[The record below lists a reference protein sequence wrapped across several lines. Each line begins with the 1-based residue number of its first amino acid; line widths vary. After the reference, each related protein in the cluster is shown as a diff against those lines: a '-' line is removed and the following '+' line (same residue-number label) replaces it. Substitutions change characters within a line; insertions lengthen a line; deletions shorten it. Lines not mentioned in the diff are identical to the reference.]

1 MRWSDVF
8 ALAVMVVSLIF
19 IIACATGMYWRFL
32 YSWETMYYEPIH
44 NDVPY
49 DGELGIINERIMN
62 EIKRDVAL
70 CLGAI
75 GASIA
80 TLLIKQPEV
89 KRFTCTFGLATI
101 ILPAWALL
109 LMFPQFLVI
118 TMLTVAIAWLV
129 SEHCKTRRE
138 QHKIN
143 KS

>member
-32 YSWETMYYEPIH
+32 YSWETMYYERPE
-44 NDVPY
+44 DAPF
-49 DGELGIINERIMN
+49 GEELKRINERIMTQTKI
-62 EIKRDVAL
+62 EIAF
-70 CLGAI
+70 CLAAI

-118 TMLTVAIAWLV
+118 TMLTVARAWLV
-129 SEHCKTRRE
+129 SEHCKIRRE